1 MELYIKI
8 FLKAFEIV
16 FSPNR
21 YLWGLLLLLFG
32 WFYFKLWCVVVLVTQ
47 SYPTL
52 CNSMDRQSPL
62 SMGLSWKEYLS
73 GLPFPLSEDLLPWG
87 LNLSLLLSRQILYC
101 WATSCCCCWV
111 TSVMSNSVQ
120 PHRWQPT
127 RLPWALDLPDKN
139 TGVGCHFLLQL
150 SHQGSP

>member
-16 FSPNR
+16 FSQNQ

-32 WFYFKLWCVVVLVTQ
+32 WFYFKLWCVVLVAQ

-62 SMGLSWKEYLS
+62 SMGLSWKEYWS
-73 GLPFPLSEDLLPWG
+73 GLPFPLPEDLCDPG
-87 LNLSLLLSRQILYC
+87 
-101 WATSCCCCWV
+101 TE
-111 TSVMSNSVQ
+111 
-120 PHRWQPT
+120 PE
-127 RLPWALDLPDKN
+127 
-139 TGVGCHFLLQL
+139 
-150 SHQGSP
+150 SPA